1 MSLKRSDIPWRE
13 LPHLRIDECVELS
26 GLSRRTISESLRT
39 GELESR
45 QLGRVRVIPTRS
57 FRVWIG
63 EISSSDDPH
72 AEPDHRKK
80 VAVRVDRLIRK
91 VG

>member
-1 MSLKRSDIPWRE
+1 MGIKREDVPWRE

-26 GLSRRTISESLRT
+26 GLSRRTITEAIRSGHLDSH
-39 GELESR
+39 
-45 QLGRVRVIPTRS
+45 QLGRVRVIPTHS

-63 EISSSDDPH
+63 EIAASDDPH
-72 AEPDHRKK
+72 AEPDQSKD
-80 VAVRVDRLIRK
+80 VGGRVDRLIRK

>member
-26 GLSRRTISESLRT
+26 GLSRRTVSEAIRSGR
-39 GELESR
+39 LESR
-45 QLGRVRVIPTRS
+45 RLGRVRVVPTRA

-63 EISSSDDPH
+63 EIGPDDDPH
-72 AEPDHRKK
+72 AEPDQRPD
-80 VAVRVDRLIRK
+80 VQTRVDRLIRK

>member
-1 MSLKRSDIPWRE
+1 MAIKREDVPWRE

-26 GLSRRTISESLRT
+26 GLSRRTVSEAIRSGHLA
-39 GELESR
+39 SH
-45 QLGRVRVIPTRS
+45 QLGRVRVVPTRS

-63 EISSSDDPH
+63 EISSADDPH
-72 AEPDHRKK
+72 AEPDHPGDL
-80 VAVRVDRLIRK
+80 AGRVDRLIKK